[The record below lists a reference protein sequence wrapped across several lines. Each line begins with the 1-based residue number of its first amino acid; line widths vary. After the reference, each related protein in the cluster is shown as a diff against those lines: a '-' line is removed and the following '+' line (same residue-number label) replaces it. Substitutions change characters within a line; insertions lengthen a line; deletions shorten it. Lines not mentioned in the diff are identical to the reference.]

1 MSAALMHRRLD
12 RFEALI
18 AIALARSRGEVP
30 SFVQRRPLTFT
41 ALYCD
46 PQDETGHASDSNPG
60 TLLLPI
66 LTTDEV
72 IRRFFFGQLIGTT
85 LLRYL
90 SDELGT
96 TGLDLS
102 TVALGP
108 FNLNCVGTP
117 KVTHTGGTLNAGT
130 IAINSV
136 AASGGQ
142 RQTVHTTDT
151 ADWGPFVVTALG
163 GSSAHPQQ
171 IKTPSAQTWIMSGA
185 GSATASVG
193 RGVDSAVTTSPAF
206 TIGNAYTTE
215 RKTILPLTSAFAP
228 QSDGGQLTF
237 TDFCFTPGSVGPI
250 TFATFA
256 PGGVTPVIYNH
267 CAFEGPLFVGGL
279 FNDCFCANGA
289 QGNFFATFIAGAY
302 LPNTATDA
310 QTGLLSFSGDIYV
323 TGGSAFAVGATFN
336 QDVFI
341 FEGALGLDVNS
352 GMQIQDTRTAG
363 TGAFVAGQGGTPL
376 LGGLVWGNGNAG
388 TGLLIEGATVA
399 LPGITIPSVVGTEG
413 ELGFARLN
421 TVVHVARPW
430 DETGD
435 TYATLRATTWANF
448 VAAIGSGGFGGQAHD
463 VSSTGCIVLGIGE

>member
-12 RFEALI
+12 RFESLI

-46 PQDETGHASDSNPG
+46 PQDSTGHASDSNPG

-72 IRRFFFGQLIGTT
+72 IRRFFFGQLVGTT
-85 LLRYL
+85 LLQYL

-102 TVALGP
+102 TVALGT

-117 KVTHTGGTLNAGT
+117 TVTHTGGTLNAGT
-130 IAINSV
+130 TAIN
-136 AASGGQ
+136 ASASGGGQ
-142 RQTVHTTDT
+142 RQAIHTTDI
-151 ADWGPFVVTALG
+151 ADWGPFVVTLLG

-171 IKTPSAQTWIMSGA
+171 IKTPSAQSWIMAGA

-237 TDFCFTPGSVGPI
+237 TDFSFTPGSVGPI

-256 PGGVTPVIYNH
+256 PGGVTPVVYNH
-267 CAFEGPLFVGGL
+267 CAFEGALFVGGL
-279 FNDCFCANGA
+279 FNDCFCQNGA
-289 QGNFFATFIAGAY
+289 QGNFFATFIAGGY
-302 LPNTATDA
+302 LPNAATDA
-310 QTGLLSFSGDIYV
+310 QTGVMSFSGDIYV
-323 TGGSAFAVGATFN
+323 TGPSSFTVGATFY
-336 QDVFI
+336 QAVFV
-341 FEGALGLDVNS
+341 FEGALGLGTDS
-352 GMQIQDTRTAG
+352 GMQIQDSQTVD
-363 TGAFVAGQGGTPL
+363 TGAFIAAQGGTPL
-376 LGGLVWGNGNAG
+376 LGGLVWGNGNTG
-388 TGLLIEGATVA
+388 TGFVIEGGTVS
-399 LPGITIPSVVGTEG
+399 LPGNIIPSVIGTQG
-413 ELGFARLN
+413 EFGFGRLG
-421 TVVHVARPW
+421 TIVHVARPW

-435 TYATLRATTWANF
+435 AYASSRATTWANF
-448 VAAIGSGGFGGQAHD
+448 VAAIGSGGFGSQAHD
-463 VSSTGCIVLGIGE
+463 VSSNACICAEVGQ